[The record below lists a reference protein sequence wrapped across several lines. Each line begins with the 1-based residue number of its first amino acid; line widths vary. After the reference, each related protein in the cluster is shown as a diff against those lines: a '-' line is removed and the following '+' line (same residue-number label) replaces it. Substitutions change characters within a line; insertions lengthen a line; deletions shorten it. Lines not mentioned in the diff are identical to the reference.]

1 MADYDEDW
9 IRASIPHFS
18 PNKIGWVF
26 CRHKYKE
33 SLLREI
39 WDYFD
44 LNSKFWMRNYHF
56 SLEFLREVR
65 DRMHKEFWHEI
76 IIINDVL
83 TKEEKE
89 KIVKEF
95 NLPYVYKN
103 WEWEKKV

>member
-1 MADYDEDW
+1 MNDFNFMIGFDY
-9 IRASIPHFS
+9 
-18 PNKIGWVF
+18 
-26 CRHKYKE
+26 
-33 SLLREI
+33 
-39 WDYFD
+39 
-44 LNSKFWMRNYHF
+44 NSNGILHHMSEEEQIELY
-56 SLEFLREVR
+56 

-103 WEWEKKV
+103 WEWEEI